1 MKHPLILSLGAS
13 ACLLGCASIESQES
27 PSGNPIQGLSYYMPQ
42 KDFVVTLTVKGQK
55 PEKAT
60 IATTAA
66 YPDLSRQYV
75 LRYGRNWLGKNSLDV
90 SVTSTGLLSTA
101 KSSTQSGVTDAFK
114 GLASSAASAH
124 RQRLMVERVGPAC
137 NTDGEYTFIFQ
148 KPGVYEPCAGAVTVT
163 VGAPSGQ
170 LAPREKWMS
179 TEQASASEGAQA
191 GIFYRQELP
200 YLVTVTGGAVNQS
213 AIVLSPSD
221 ARPHFLP
228 IARTFF
234 SNNSADFGLVN
245 GVPERY
251 KQESDGEG
259 VALFKLPADVL
270 AAYFSAVGSL
280 FDAFKT
286 RDSKQVD
293 ALNASLT
300 LELAKK
306 KHDACMEALQA
317 KDNDRIK
324 ALCN

>member
-27 PSGNPIQGLSYYMPQ
+27 PSGKPIQGLSYYMPQ

-60 IATTAA
+60 MGTTAA

-90 SVTSTGLLSTA
+90 TVTSTGLLSTA

-114 GLASSAASAH
+114 GLASTVAGLQAMAL
-124 RQRLMVERVGPAC
+124 RPEQVGPAC
-137 NTDGEYTFIFQ
+137 NTDGEYTFIFK
-148 KPGVYEPCAGAVTVT
+148 KPGVYTPCAGAVTVNI
-163 VGAPSGQ
+163 GAPSGYEAWVPSQ
-170 LAPREKWMS
+170 TAP
-179 TEQASASEGAQA
+179 ASEGAQA

-221 ARPHFLP
+221 SRAHFLP

-234 SNNSADFGLVN
+234 SSNSADFGLVN

>member
-1 MKHPLILSLGAS
+1 MKHPLIVSLGAS

-27 PSGNPIQGLSYYMPQ
+27 PSGKPIQGLSYYMPQ

-60 IATTAA
+60 IGTTAA

-137 NTDGEYTFIFQ
+137 NTDGEYTFIFK
-148 KPGVYEPCAGAVTVT
+148 KPGVYKPCAGAVTVN
-163 VGAPSGQ
+163 VGAPSGYEAWVPSQ
-170 LAPREKWMS
+170 TAL
-179 TEQASASEGAQA
+179 ASEGAQA

-200 YLVTVTGGAVNQS
+200 YLVTVTGGPVNQS

-221 ARPHFLP
+221 SRAHFLP

-234 SNNSADFGLVN
+234 SSNSADFGLVN

-280 FDAFKT
+280 FDAFKS

-293 ALNASLT
+293 ALNESLK

-306 KHDACMEALQA
+306 KYDACLEALRA
-317 KDNDRIK
+317 KDDDRIK

>member
-1 MKHPLILSLGAS
+1 MNHTLIVSLGAS

-27 PSGNPIQGLSYYMPQ
+27 PSGKPIQGLSYYMPQ

-55 PEKAT
+55 PERAT
-60 IATTAA
+60 IGTTAA

-75 LRYGRNWLGKNSLDV
+75 LQYGRNWLGKNSLDV
-90 SVTSTGLLSTA
+90 TVTSTGLLSTA

-114 GLASSAASAH
+114 GLASGVAGLQAMAF
-124 RQRLMVERVGPAC
+124 RPEQVGPAC
-137 NTDGEYTFIFQ
+137 NTDGEYTFIFK
-148 KPGVYEPCAGAVTVT
+148 KPGVYKPCAGAVTVN
-163 VGAPSGQ
+163 VGAPSGYEALVPSQ
-170 LAPREKWMS
+170 TAP
-179 TEQASASEGAQA
+179 ASEGAQA

-221 ARPHFLP
+221 SRAHFLP

-251 KQESDGEG
+251 KQESDGEA